1 MQYIPTFLVLW
12 KRSRKEPS
20 FENTFVGFAF
30 GGICF
35 DGGGVPIGMGEA

>member
-1 MQYIPTFLVLW
+1 MFPTFLILW

-30 GGICF
+30 RGIDF
-35 DGGGVPIGMGEA
+35 EVSTGIGDA

>member
-1 MQYIPTFLVLW
+1 LVLW

-30 GGICF
+30 GGIGF
-35 DGGGVPIGMGEA
+35 DVGGVLVGIGEA